1 MTHLQITSNKINLGE
16 MSLLELRERLA
27 MTTEKHKVEEE
38 AKRSQISRDKKRFDQ
53 RLQMAAEKVQAHR
66 LHKQKVLS

>member
-1 MTHLQITSNKINLGE
+1 MQFLSVILGE

-27 MTTEKHKVEEE
+27 MTKEKHKVEEE
-38 AKRSQISRDKKRFDQ
+38 AKRNQISADKKRFDQ

-66 LHKQKVLS
+66 LHKQKVLSCQ

>member
-1 MTHLQITSNKINLGE
+1 

-27 MTTEKHKVEEE
+27 MTKEKHKVEEE
-38 AKRSQISRDKKRFDQ
+38 AKRNQISADKKRFDQ

-66 LHKQKVLS
+66 LQKQKVFFETAFGNYNFLFHQ